1 MSTKDKLVVVLKGL
15 AKSKTTWKLVG
26 TLVVATGLLTATDLV
41 SLTDALK
48 VVTDGL
54 GMVS

>member
-1 MSTKDKLVVVLKGL
+1 MSTKAKLVAVLKTL

-26 TLVVATGLLTATDLV
+26 TLVVATGVATAADLV
-41 SLTDALK
+41 SLSEALK